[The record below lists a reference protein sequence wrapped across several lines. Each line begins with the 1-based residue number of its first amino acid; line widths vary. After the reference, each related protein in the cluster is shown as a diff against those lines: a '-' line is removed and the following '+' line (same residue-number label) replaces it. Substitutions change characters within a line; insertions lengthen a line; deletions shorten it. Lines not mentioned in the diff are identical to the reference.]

1 MKKFTLTVAL
11 FCACSALAFA
21 GPEPVAKEMAPAP
34 PPPPSCF
41 EGWYFGI
48 HGGGILG
55 KLDEE
60 TFAFEQTISPAS
72 GELPGV
78 VDTVFD
84 RSGKNDEWSWEAG
97 FHGGYNWQRGN
108 WVFGLEVDLSATN
121 LERHDSA
128 DAFFVLPPGTPFIY
142 DTAIDSK
149 TELDW
154 YSTGRLRAG
163 YVFGD
168 RFMIFG
174 TGGGAVALAGVSEST
189 LFRESTPFGGAVTEL
204 FRKDNNDI
212 RGGWTV
218 GGGFDICLSQHWM
231 LNFTYLY
238 MDLGDKSAS
247 TNVFVTS
254 TRGRTFESHTSVDT
268 ELNFHIFRG
277 GLTFHF

>member
-48 HGGGILG
+48 HGGGIWG

-60 TFAFEQTISPAS
+60 TFAFEQTVSPA
-72 GELPGV
+72 ENNFT

-84 RSGKNDEWSWEAG
+84 RTGRHDESSWEAG

-142 DTAIDSK
+142 VTAIDSK

-189 LFRESTPFGGAVTEL
+189 LFSESTPFGGVVTEL
-204 FRKDNNDI
+204 FRKDNADI

-238 MDLGDKSAS
+238 MDLGDETAS

-254 TRGRTFESHTSVDT
+254 TRGRTFESHTFVDAD
-268 ELNFHIFRG
+268 LKFHIFRG